1 MMLMD
6 VNVLVYAHREDVKE
20 HLSYRDWLESVINSN
35 AAYGYSELVLSGFIR
50 VVTHPKVFEKPSSPE
65 VAIAF
70 AQQIRSSEQA
80 VCLAPGRNHWDL
92 FLQCV
97 QSISAQGND
106 VPDAYHAALALEW
119 DCDWVTADK
128 GFRRF
133 KGLRVRHPLK

>member
-1 MMLMD
+1 MD
-6 VNVLVYAHREDVKE
+6 GAGARSQY
-20 HLSYRDWLESVINSN
+20 SISF
-35 AAYGYSELVLSGFIR
+35 SELVLSGFIR
-50 VVTHPKVFEKPSSPE
+50 VTTHPKVFEKPSSLE

-70 AQQIRSSEQA
+70 VQQFRSAELA

-106 VPDAYHAALALEW
+106 IPDADHAALKW
-119 DCDWVTADK
+119 DCDWITPDK

-133 KGLRVRHPLK
+133 NGLHVRHPLR